1 VGDDK
6 AEGPSEIGDGGQV
19 AVSCIPDV
27 HGMHIYSFKNSQ
39 LEDSYVGDLLSLFF
53 LLDSANI
60 PGWESPLLVT

>member
-1 VGDDK
+1 MGDDR
-6 AEGPSEIGDGGQV
+6 AEGPSEIGDEGQV

-27 HGMHIYSFKNSQ
+27 NGMHVYIFKNSQ

-60 PGWESPLLVT
+60 PGCESPLLVT